1 MNARTACKLAAA
13 LAASLLVVAL
23 PVRAGIRVSLE
34 EELRLLE
41 QGIQPRL
48 RIAGAEFR
56 VAVFTYEDPDET
68 GLGNDLASLVAGEI
82 LLRSRVSSIGVLR
95 YEGSVLPEEQGRL
108 GYFDKV
114 ERVAE
119 AQQVTLAVW
128 GVVRQVRERLVIDTY
143 VQVPPGTI
151 DGAFLWIV
159 SLPEAMGGGDLLARL
174 RPNRI
179 PAQRLDLPLGA
190 IEVLGQAARNLNE
203 LRSEPRIGAP
213 IVATVPEGRVYW
225 LDDRRDDWVHVRAGE
240 GRVGWV
246 PTSGH
251 CEGDCRPLL
260 DVGGFAG
267 ELLRFIATGRTP
279 ATAKSLSPDARA
291 VRDQI
296 AALQAL
302 NGGVAEEIQYGI
314 DASLSNWIGPE
325 SAPDIQVPPGG
336 AAFANILAIS
346 RVAVALKLALRG
358 QESGDVQSE
367 FQGLTIDRDLVRSV
381 AFDLAKASM
390 DDPRNEDVLHNL
402 AVLFEY
408 VGEAGRAQ
416 LARSLIDR

>member
-68 GLGNDLASLVAGEI
+68 GLGNALASLVAGEI

-95 YEGSVLPEEQGRL
+95 YEGSVLPEEQGGL

-128 GVVRQVRERLVIDTY
+128 GVVRQVRERLVVDTY

-151 DGAFLWIV
+151 DEAFLWIV

-203 LRSEPRIGAP
+203 LRSEPRIRLAGQITGVEGYLESAASGL
-213 IVATVPEGRVYW
+213 ATALFTSLERRGPVPE
-225 LDDRRDDWVHVRAGE
+225 A
-240 GRVGWV
+240 
-246 PTSGH
+246 
-251 CEGDCRPLL
+251 
-260 DVGGFAG
+260 F
-267 ELLRFIATGRTP
+267 P
-279 ATAKSLSPDARA
+279 ATTALGALTRHLTESAAKHFQPANINYGLFTDLGERVPKRQRRQAYAERA
-291 VRDQI
+291 WTDLTAWAQRHQVET
-296 AALQAL
+296 
-302 NGGVAEEIQYGI
+302 EEIPC
-314 DASLSNWIGPE
+314 ATSSP
-325 SAPDIQVPPGG
+325 
-336 AAFANILAIS
+336 AIS
-346 RVAVALKLALRG
+346 
-358 QESGDVQSE
+358 S
-367 FQGLTIDRDLVRSV
+367 T
-381 AFDLAKASM
+381 
-390 DDPRNEDVLHNL
+390 
-402 AVLFEY
+402 
-408 VGEAGRAQ
+408 
-416 LARSLIDR
+416 